1 MRLAFVGQEVYFGDV
16 ALEDAAG
23 RVEARFFDLRPRA
36 GSKELLAGLRHFAP
50 DVVVAFRP
58 ELMPRGVLAELDAV
72 CVGFV
77 TEPLPRP
84 GRAPHPDLDVRL
96 EALRG
101 LDPRDLDRLIT
112 YDPYTAPTI
121 DPVFPVWRALPLPV
135 ADRLFAPVRPTP
147 GPLRLVFVGRATP
160 HRDAFLDPLK
170 HDFDV
175 LHIAHGI
182 TDAWLGDVLAGRD
195 AGINLHNH
203 PYPNYE
209 NRVSTLMAA
218 GLAVLSETLSPRW
231 GLRPGVDY
239 LEIGAPW
246 ELWEV
251 VTQLARTPGALR
263 SIRLSG
269 RRKAERFRASRVWP
283 ALAREVLDDVAFIG
297 STRTRPPS
305 RRAGAAPLGPR
316 A

>member
-16 ALEDAAG
+16 ALQAPAHG
-23 RVEARFFDLRPRA
+23 VEPRFFDLRPGAR
-36 GSKELLAGLRHFAP
+36 GEELLAGLRHFAP
-50 DVVVAFRP
+50 EVVVAFRP
-58 ELMPRGVLAELDAV
+58 ELLPGGVLAELDAV
-72 CVGFV
+72 CVGFL

-84 GRAPHPDLDVRL
+84 GRPPHPDLDLRL
-96 EALRG
+96 QALRG
-101 LDPRDLDRLIT
+101 LDPRSVDRLVT

-135 ADRLFAPVRPTP
+135 GDGLFAPVRPAA
-147 GPLRLVFVGRATP
+147 GPPRLVFVGRATP

-209 NRVSTLMAA
+209 NRVSTLLAA
-218 GLAVLSETLSPRW
+218 GLAVLSEELSPRW
-231 GLRPGVDY
+231 GLQPGIDY
-239 LEIGAPW
+239 VEVGAPW

-251 VTQLARTPGALR
+251 VTQLARTPDALR
-263 SIRLSG
+263 SMRLSG

-283 ALAREVLDDVAFIG
+283 VLAREALADVRAFG
-297 STRTRPPS
+297 SARTIPS
-305 RRAGAAPLGPR
+305 RLSA
-316 A
+316 

>member
-16 ALEDAAG
+16 ALQAPAHG
-23 RVEARFFDLRPRA
+23 VEPRFFNLRPAAR
-36 GSKELLAGLRHFAP
+36 GEELLAGLRHFAP
-50 DVVVAFRP
+50 EVVVVFRP
-58 ELMPRGVLAELDAV
+58 ELLPAGVLAELDAV
-72 CVGFV
+72 RVGFL

-84 GRAPHPDLDVRL
+84 GRPPHPDLDLRL
-96 EALRG
+96 QALRG
-101 LDPRDLDRLIT
+101 LDPRTVDRLVT

-135 ADRLFAPVRPTP
+135 GDGLFAPVRPVP
-147 GPLRLVFVGRATP
+147 GPPRLVFVGRATP

-170 HDFDV
+170 HDFNV

-209 NRVSTLMAA
+209 NRVSTLLAA
-218 GLAVLSETLSPRW
+218 GLAVLSEELSPRW
-231 GLRPGVDY
+231 GLQPGVDY
-239 LEIGAPW
+239 VEIGAPW

-251 VTQLARTPGALR
+251 VTQLARTPDALR
-263 SIRLSG
+263 SMRLSG

-283 ALAREVLDDVAFIG
+283 ALAREAVDDVRAFG
-297 STRTRPPS
+297 RTRIS
-305 RRAGAAPLGPR
+305 ASGAA
-316 A
+316 

>member
-16 ALEDAAG
+16 ALQVPARGVDP
-23 RVEARFFDLRPRA
+23 RFFDLRPGA
-36 GSKELLAGLRHFAP
+36 PGDELLAGLCHFAP

-58 ELMPRGVLAELDAV
+58 ELLPPGLLGGLDAV
-72 CVGFV
+72 SVGFL

-84 GRAPHPDLDVRL
+84 GRPPHPDLDVRL
-96 EALRG
+96 EALG
-101 LDPRDLDRLIT
+101 ALDPGNVDRLVT
-112 YDPYTAPTI
+112 YDPHTAPTI

-135 ADRLFAPVRPTP
+135 GDGLFAPVRPTP
-147 GPLRLVFVGRATP
+147 GPPRLVFVGRATP

-182 TDAWLGDVLAGRD
+182 TGGRLGEVFADCD
-195 AGINLHNH
+195 AGVNLHNH

-209 NRVSTLMAA
+209 NRVSTLLAA
-218 GLAVLSETLSPRW
+218 GLAVLSEELSPRW
-231 GLRPGVDY
+231 GLQPGVDY
-239 LEIGAPW
+239 VEVGAPW

-251 VTQLARTPGALR
+251 VTQLARAPGALR
-263 SIRLSG
+263 SMRLSG

-283 ALAREVLDDVAFIG
+283 ALAREALEDVRTFG
-297 STRTRPPS
+297 STRTSRS
-305 RRAGAAPLGPR
+305 RRSA
-316 A
+316 